1 MSNTISAIVRERR
14 SDEMQLL
21 MNFVCML
28 YLKYQSECDS
38 FCENGGGGYISKN
51 SCAKKKMMM
60 MR

>member
-38 FCENGGGGYISKN
+38 FCENGGEDIYP
-51 SCAKKKMMM
+51 
-60 MR
+60 RTVVQRRR